1 MDSRFYNDHLQ
12 LPFIGKP
19 GLDRLQAARVLVVG
33 AGGLGCPV
41 IAALAASGIGQLG
54 IFDGDK
60 VEHKNLARQHLYA
73 PAQVGTWKT
82 AAACEHVQTRY
93 PNTTCQAYPFF
104 VDDSNAPAIFADYDL
119 IVDATDNFPS
129 RLCIGHASAEL
140 DKPVVYGAIFR
151 SEIQITVFEKG
162 MSHRTIDDLFTLP
175 AHTASTPC
183 AVSGTYVIGSMV
195 AGTLMAN
202 EVIKILLDLPGKLTG
217 RLLLCDVLSL
227 QQRVIHLSGLPTQ
240 PSERIAESH
249 SETHPILQ
257 E

>member
-54 IFDGDK
+54 VFDGDK
-60 VEHKNLARQHLYA
+60 VEHKNLARQSLYT
-73 PAQVGTWKT
+73 PAQVGASKT
-82 AAACEHVQTRY
+82 TAACEHVQARY
-93 PNTTCQAYPFF
+93 PNATCQAYPFF
-104 VDDSNAPAIFADYDL
+104 VDDRNAPAIFADYDL
-119 IVDATDNFPS
+119 IVDATDNFPA